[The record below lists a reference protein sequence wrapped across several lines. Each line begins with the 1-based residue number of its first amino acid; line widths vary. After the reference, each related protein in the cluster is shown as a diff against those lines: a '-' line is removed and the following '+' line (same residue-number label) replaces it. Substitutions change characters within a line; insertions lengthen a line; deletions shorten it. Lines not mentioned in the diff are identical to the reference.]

1 MGQRVECG
9 NEPASLWFMVA
20 VGLASGWWN
29 AENKRLERYDQG
41 AQILKAENDELR
53 HTEWRLTQERDKAVE
68 AAKEYRFFG
77 QP

>member
-1 MGQRVECG
+1 
-9 NEPASLWFMVA
+9 MVA